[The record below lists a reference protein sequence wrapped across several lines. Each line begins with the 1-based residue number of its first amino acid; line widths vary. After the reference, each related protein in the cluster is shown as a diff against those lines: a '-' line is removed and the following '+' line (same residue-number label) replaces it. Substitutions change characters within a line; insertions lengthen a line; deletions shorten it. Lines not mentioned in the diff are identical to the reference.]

1 MNKKKG
7 YASTTQKQD
16 KIVLNLF
23 SRDISSY
30 YGLSRDYE
38 LNKDNGNVYIT
49 IIESTGLL
57 ETAKNR
63 KVKFEIARNGDIT
76 CLSSEILN

>member
-1 MNKKKG
+1 MTKNKV
-7 YASTTQKQD
+7 YTSTTQKQD

-30 YGLSRDYE
+30 YGYSRDYE

-63 KVKFEIARNGDIT
+63 KVKFEIARNGDIN
-76 CLSSEILN
+76 CLSSELLD